1 MEEVPT
7 LKGLPSWE
15 EQAPLEDRLGEW
27 LVNRGLLRRSQ
38 LFEALNVVFR
48 EHCRLG
54 DALVQLGLI
63 NRQTLEREVSW
74 FGASLHRRAGTPPPP
89 PTEALRQRRITPPPL
104 PAARDRRPT
113 PPPLPATARARR
125 ATPPPLPARARR
137 MTPSPEGEGP
147 IYLLTRRKPQ
157 P

>member
-7 LKGLPSWE
+7 LEGLPALLE
-15 EQAPLEDRLGEW
+15 PAPLEDRLGEW

-38 LFEALNVVFR
+38 LFDALNVVFR
-48 EHCRLG
+48 DHCRLG

-63 NRQTLEREVSW
+63 DRQSLEREVGW
-74 FGASLHRRAGTPPPP
+74 FGASLHRRAGAPPPP
-89 PTEALRQRRITPPPL
+89 PADALRTRRF
-104 PAARDRRPT
+104 T
-113 PPPLPATARARR
+113 PPPLPATRDRLPTPPPIPAARARR